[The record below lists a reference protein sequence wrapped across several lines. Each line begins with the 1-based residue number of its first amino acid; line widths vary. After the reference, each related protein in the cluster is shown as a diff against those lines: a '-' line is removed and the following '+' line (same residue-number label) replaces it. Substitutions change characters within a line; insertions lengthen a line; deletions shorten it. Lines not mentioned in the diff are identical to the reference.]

1 MAKPKNA
8 FLSNSFLI
16 FITRFFPSLANLA
29 VLIWYSRN
37 LPTSAYGHYQF
48 FWIQLNVLYPIA
60 CFGIHILVVTYAP
73 DALVRIVRKLT
84 KKHFIG
90 YSVWL
95 LVLASVFAYFQNRML
110 HLPFLIPF
118 IYILCFSLSMIFESL
133 LIVFRDFK
141 SLVTLSI
148 LYAAAFWLAHWYV
161 LKDGFSLR
169 SIFFLLLV
177 ITFIRLCIYMGISL
191 TEIKRLQPVA
201 GEGEMPMAETRSL
214 WLHLGL
220 YDVLQV
226 LFSWIDKFV
235 ISLVCAADV
244 SAIYFN
250 GSQNIPFLPLLT
262 SAAGSAVLI
271 QLAHGHEKDEKTD
284 AVILMNRTGRVLSCI
299 VFPVF
304 FFLFLFRQ
312 ELILLLGM
320 RFAPA
325 IPVFMVSILVL
336 PVRAYSFTTV
346 LQRLHKGRIINAG
359 AIADLLLACALMYP
373 LYEWLG
379 LPGVALS
386 FVVSTYLQASFYL
399 IYTARLLHVSPFKL
413 LPVINWIIKFIVFA
427 TLFIIIHYWSYR
439 CFTGLITLFLSLGA
453 TVGIIGASLLIEFKN
468 QKKYVGS

>member
-1 MAKPKNA
+1 
-8 FLSNSFLI
+8 
-16 FITRFFPSLANLA
+16 
-29 VLIWYSRN
+29 
-37 LPTSAYGHYQF
+37 
-48 FWIQLNVLYPIA
+48 
-60 CFGIHILVVTYAP
+60 
-73 DALVRIVRKLT
+73 
-84 KKHFIG
+84 
-90 YSVWL
+90 
-95 LVLASVFAYFQNRML
+95 
-110 HLPFLIPF
+110 
-118 IYILCFSLSMIFESL
+118 
-133 LIVFRDFK
+133 
-141 SLVTLSI
+141 
-148 LYAAAFWLAHWYV
+148 
-161 LKDGFSLR
+161 
-169 SIFFLLLV
+169 
-177 ITFIRLCIYMGISL
+177 
-191 TEIKRLQPVA
+191 
-201 GEGEMPMAETRSL
+201 
-214 WLHLGL
+214 
-220 YDVLQV
+220 
-226 LFSWIDKFV
+226 
-235 ISLVCAADV
+235 
-244 SAIYFN
+244 
-250 GSQNIPFLPLLT
+250 
-262 SAAGSAVLI
+262 
-271 QLAHGHEKDEKTD
+271 
-284 AVILMNRTGRVLSCI
+284 MNRTGRVLSCI

-439 CFTGLITLFLSLGA
+439 CFTGLIPLFLSLGA